1 MREETTMGNTA
12 TTRRQSRATVL
23 VVEDEGLIRMSV
35 ADCLRDNWD
44 VLEAASGEEAKAM
57 FAREPPI
64 DVVFSDVQ
72 MSPACDGF
80 ALAHWIHENHPKVHV
95 LLTSGAQ
102 AMHNIDA
109 AVCAQ
114 ASTFK
119 KPYDYNAVVARIRD
133 LLGP

>member
-1 MREETTMGNTA
+1 MQEEFTTDSA
-12 TTRRQSRATVL
+12 TTRKQPRATVL

-35 ADCLRDNWD
+35 ADCLRDSWD

-57 FAREPPI
+57 FAEGPSI

-80 ALAHWIHENHPKVHV
+80 ALAKWIHENHPKVHV
-95 LLTSGAQ
+95 LLTSGAVT
-102 AMHNIDA
+102 MNNIDA

-119 KPYDYNAVVARIRD
+119 KPYDCNAVVARIRD
-133 LLGP
+133 LLAP